1 MACEDVREQPRIQD
15 PRKGEKLVYSG
26 CPSGCGARQRS
37 YAASASSTKTAI
49 SPGWR
54 VSMDVVQLHRVD
66 TNATDVGA
74 ADPPDLVEAAQDF
87 THGKVPCAKPSAQ

>member
-1 MACEDVREQPRIQD
+1 
-15 PRKGEKLVYSG
+15 
-26 CPSGCGARQRS
+26 
-37 YAASASSTKTAI
+37 
-49 SPGWR
+49 
-54 VSMDVVQLHRVD
+54 MDVVQLHRVD